1 MFGTQKGITPVIAIV
16 LLLLVTVGAVG
27 VVYTQ
32 FQSLVG
38 DGPEADFLDAQ
49 NIDIGFQTTTR
60 NESWVLTPSG
70 DDFNTIQ
77 IGLENSGE
85 TEYNMTDEMRLE
97 YSVPG
102 EDRVQTGVVSSA
114 FDAVD
119 YRDGPH
125 TCFDNS
131 DMTNVSQDWETFGP
145 GDEVS
150 CNTGV
155 SMPSPDD
162 EVEIHLVLEG
172 SGDEITSYTC
182 SPSTSDST
190 TC

>member
-38 DGPEADFLDAQ
+38 DGPDTDFLNAQ
-49 NIDIGFQTTTR
+49 EIDVGFQTTTR
-60 NESWVLTPSG
+60 NESWSP
-70 DDFNTIQ
+70 NTVQ
-77 IGLENSGE
+77 ISLENSGE

-102 EDRVQTGVVSSA
+102 EERVQPSVVTA
-114 FDAVD
+114 GFDAVD
-119 YRDGPH
+119 YDESVN
-125 TCFDNS
+125 TCFDRS
-131 DMTNVSQDWETFGP
+131 DLTNVSQNWETFGP

-155 SMPSPDD
+155 TMPSPDD
-162 EVEIHLVLEG
+162 EVEIHLVLSG
-172 SGDEITSYTC
+172 SGDEVTSYTC
-182 SPSTSDST
+182 SPSTSDSA